1 MARTTPRE
9 SQLGYLAG
17 IIDGEGTIGCY
28 FYHDRG
34 NQSPRYGIWIV
45 NSDKRI
51 LDRCKATIHEIGLEN
66 VFLGQR
72 NYKQTNFKK
81 TPSKMWYIQIS
92 RKADVKTLLEAITPH
107 LTSKQEQAQLILN
120 FFNDY
125 PNLLY
130 GRGTRFGRANEN
142 YAAYDKLI
150 TDIKEAKKKIG
161 EPVETKR

>member
-1 MARTTPRE
+1 MRTTPWE

-45 NSDKRI
+45 NTDKRI
-51 LDRCKATIHEIGLEN
+51 LDQCKTTIHEIGLEK
-66 VFLGQR
+66 VFMGIR
-72 NYKQTNFKK
+72 NYKPTNFKK
-81 TPSKMWYIQIS
+81 TPSKVWYIQIS
-92 RKADVKTLLEAITPH
+92 RKADVKTLLETITP
-107 LTSKQEQAQLILN
+107 LLISKQEQAQLILN
-120 FFNDY
+120 FFNEY

-130 GRGTRFGRANEN
+130 GRGTRSGNVNKN

-150 TDIKEAKKKIG
+150 TDIKEAKKRIG